1 MKQERSILQKREA
14 RIGIILCIPM
24 ILVICFSIYAIGYA
38 ISVSFND
45 NKAFM
50 MGAYKFVG
58 FKNYLNALTNKTVR
72 DTVWNTLYY
81 CFFTVTVELALGLI
95 VSNAMRRELPGTNI
109 AKVGIVLPMMMA
121 PVASGAIWQWMFTE
135 RYGVINNIL
144 AKIGITG
151 PNWLGMPIPAKWAVI
166 IVSVWGAAPFV
177 ILVLI
182 SAIGAI
188 PKEVIEAAKI
198 DGAND
203 RQLYW
208 RIIFP
213 YLKPAISLILMIRIP
228 DALRMYDLVYILTQG
243 GPSNST
249 QVVSYYIYTRGF
261 RTMKFGDASAA
272 AFLLFIVIAIITLL
286 ANKLLR
292 RKS

>member
-1 MKQERSILQKREA
+1 MKKEISILQKKEG
-14 RIGIILCIPM
+14 RIGLLLCIPA
-24 ILVICFSIYAIGYA
+24 ILVISFAIYSLVYA
-38 ISVSFND
+38 LLISFND

-50 MGAYKFVG
+50 MGSYKFVG
-58 FKNYLNALTNKTVR
+58 LKNYLNVLTNKTVR

-81 CFFTVTVELALGLI
+81 SFFTVVVELILGLI

-135 RYGVINNIL
+135 RYGVINNLL

-182 SAIGAI
+182 SAIGSI
-188 PKEVIEAAKI
+188 PKDVIEAAKI

-208 RIIFP
+208 NIIFP

-272 AFLLFIVIAIITLL
+272 AFLLFIAIAILTLV
-286 ANKLLR
+286 ANKLLK

>member
-1 MKQERSILQKREA
+1 MSKPLSIPQKREA
-14 RIGIILCIPM
+14 RIGLLLCIPA
-24 ILVICFSIYAIGYA
+24 ILVIAFSVYSICYAFL
-38 ISVSFND
+38 ISFSD
-45 NKAFM
+45 NKSFM
-50 MGAYKFVG
+50 QGTFKFVA
-58 FKNYLNALTNKTVR
+58 FKNYLNVLTNKTVR
-72 DTVWNTLYY
+72 ESVWNTLFY
-81 CFFTVTVELALGLI
+81 TVCTIGVELCVGLL
-95 VSNAMRRELPGTNI
+95 VANAMRRELPGTNI

-135 RYGVINNIL
+135 RYGVINNLL

-182 SAIGAI
+182 SAMGSI
-188 PKEVIEAAKI
+188 PKEVIEAAQI
-198 DGAND
+198 DGATD

-249 QVVSYYIYTRGF
+249 QVISYYIYQRGF

-272 AFLLFIVIAIITLL
+272 AFLLFICIAVITLI
-286 ANKLLR
+286 ANKLLK